1 MLTTVR
7 FVPLARIAM
16 GLDMKQLLFL
26 SVVTLLGGAAALQ
39 TPFWGV
45 LLYYGF
51 AVLRPQYLW
60 QWALPVEVRWSLIAA
75 MIVLVT
81 FMLNFSRVLSGAR
94 FNRVLGLILLY
105 GLLIMM
111 SMVTAFDPAVA
122 QAWGVEYAKIMLIAV
137 VASLVIQHLWQV
149 RAMALVIF
157 LSLGYVAW
165 EINALYIFQGGRL
178 DIFHHGYGGLDN
190 NGAGLMIAMGL
201 PFAYAAATCGPKR
214 WKPQF
219 LIVGLILG
227 ACMIHAVMMSYSR
240 GAMLSG
246 CVGLAW
252 LLWHHRPRGQAMAM
266 AVVLIIG
273 VSVLAGPEIRDR
285 FMSTKN
291 FSTDYSAQS
300 RLDSWSAGWQIAW
313 DQPLLGHGIRN
324 SNHFSRNYGADF
336 HGRTIHNQ
344 YLQIAADSGIPAVLV
359 YIGMVILAI
368 VTAGRCRRR
377 CLDYLSKRESLG
389 SDDTHVD
396 HVAQGEKICLALQ
409 ASLIIFA
416 VDSMFLSLEMFE
428 LPWILLVMAGVL
440 PRVLDGALAD
450 SPENAA
456 DPKATVEQRQPIG
469 PRNIVRSCP

>member
-7 FVPLARIAM
+7 AVPVARIAT
-16 GLDMKQLLFL
+16 GFDMKQLLFL

-60 QWALPVEVRWSLIAA
+60 QWALPVEVRWSLVAA
-75 MIVLVT
+75 MIVLIT
-81 FMLNFSRVLSGAR
+81 FLLNFSRVLAGAR
-94 FNRVLGLILLY
+94 FNRVLGLLLLY

-137 VASLVIQHLWQV
+137 IASLVIQHLWQI

-157 LSLGYVAW
+157 LCLGYIAW
-165 EINALYIFQGGRL
+165 QINALYFFQGGRL

-201 PFAYAAATCGPKR
+201 PFAYAVATCHYGR
-214 WKPQF
+214 WKPQIMAF
-219 LIVGLILG
+219 GAILG
-227 ACMIHAVMMSYSR
+227 GCMVHAVMMSFSR
-240 GAMLSG
+240 GAMLSA
-246 CVGLAW
+246 CVGMAW
-252 LLWHHRPRGQAMAM
+252 LLWHHRPRGQAMVM
-266 AVVLIIG
+266 AVVLIMG
-273 VSVLAGPEIRDR
+273 VSIMAGPEIRDR
-285 FMSTKN
+285 FMSTTN

-300 RLDSWSAGWQIAW
+300 RLDSWAAGWQIAW

-359 YIGMVILAI
+359 YIGMVGLAI

-377 CLDYLSKRESLG
+377 CLDYLSKNESQEPDEPRI
-389 SDDTHVD
+389 SHIVQ
-396 HVAQGEKICLALQ
+396 AEKICLAVQ
-409 ASLIIFA
+409 ASLVIFA

-440 PRVLDGALAD
+440 PKVLDEALSESHEAKPD
-450 SPENAA
+450 AQEPVVA
-456 DPKATVEQRQPIG
+456 PPHIGQRGIA
-469 PRNIVRSCP
+469 RSTP